1 MAQQTANNL
10 KKRTSRQYHN
20 VIDSNLNKTDGG
32 TVAGTTTFSSATPFV
47 LSGLATGS
55 GTAAGGAPPSASQAV
70 NGIFRTSSIFVSK
83 SFTGTIAADEAM
95 KAGNFDFLLVNN
107 QLPGT
112 Y

>member
-1 MAQQTANNL
+1 MATKGISFLKSGNRDFNNL
-10 KKRTSRQYHN
+10 F
-20 VIDSNLNKTDGG
+20 DSFLNLTDGG

-55 GTAAGGAPPSASQAV
+55 GTAAGGTPPSASQAV